1 MNEFYPL
8 IIGDG
13 TFYRRALPNWLFH
26 ETTFTFMIDIISSMH
41 QGLIASLYDQRTTEL
56 TEHKQLS
63 INLLLLAA
71 ILHLSNS
78 GK

>member
-1 MNEFYPL
+1 
-8 IIGDG
+8 
-13 TFYRRALPNWLFH
+13 
-26 ETTFTFMIDIISSMH
+26 MIVIISSMR
-41 QGLIASLYDQRTTEL
+41 QGLIVSLYDQRTTEL